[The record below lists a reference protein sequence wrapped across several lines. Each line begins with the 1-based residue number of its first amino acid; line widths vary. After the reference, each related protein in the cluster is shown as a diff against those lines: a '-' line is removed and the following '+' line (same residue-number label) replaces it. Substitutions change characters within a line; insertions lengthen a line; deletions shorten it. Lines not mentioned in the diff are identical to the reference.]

1 MRTQSRG
8 TPLSPGDLVSVTHR
22 GDIINPNPEGF
33 WGRTETTH
41 VFIECG
47 TPGVVIDT
55 RHWPSWGG
63 EHLVNFG
70 DRTCWMAIG
79 TLESADE
86 SR

>member
-8 TPLSPGDLVSVTHR
+8 TQLSPGDLVSVTHR
-22 GDIINPNPEGF
+22 GDIIDPNPEGF
-33 WGRTETTH
+33 WGCTETH
-41 VFIECG
+41 RVFIECG

-55 RHWPSWGG
+55 RRRPPLQG

-70 DRTCWMAIG
+70 DRACWMAIG
-79 TLESADE
+79 ALEAANE